1 MMRNDHFS
9 MGKGKREEEGDEADE
24 GVPVVKRL
32 TMRGRGCYVSSEFPW
47 PMTTVLAFNE

>member
-9 MGKGKREEEGDEADE
+9 MGKGKREEEAI
-24 GVPVVKRL
+24 VPVVKRL